1 MWTHFSGFVIFLVLA
16 GVVMQQLDWRT
27 PSEALL
33 FLAFFLTVECSM
45 LSSTIFHAF
54 NCHSPGTYVA
64 STTTAFARVP
74 CVVCV
79 LSVVCRACA
88 VISLN

>member
-1 MWTHFSGFVIFLVLA
+1 VWTHFSGFVIFLVLA

-64 STTTAFARVP
+64 STTAFARVP

-79 LSVVCRACA
+79 VCR
-88 VISLN
+88 VVRVL